1 MPNIKIKNKEFELF
15 IPYNT
20 IQEGV
25 FKIASKLNIDYE
37 NKTPVIIGV
46 LNGSFVFMADL
57 VKELNFNCIVS
68 FIKVSSYNKTESTGK
83 FTNLIGLAEDIKDK
97 DVIIVEDIVDTGG
110 TINNLKNSLLD
121 KLPKSISVVTLFFKP
136 GAFLYKTNPEYYV
149 FDIPDY
155 FIVGYGLDYDKYG
168 RNLKD
173 VYKLKSKN

>member
-1 MPNIKIKNKEFELF
+1 MSNIKIKNKEFELF
-15 IPYNT
+15 IPYNR
-20 IQEGV
+20 IQEGIS
-25 FKIASKLNIDYE
+25 KIACKLNIDYK
-37 NKTPVIIGV
+37 NKTPIIIGI
-46 LNGSFVFMADL
+46 LNGSFVFMGDL
-57 VKELNFNCIVS
+57 VKELDFNCIIS
-68 FIKVSSYNKTESTGK
+68 FIKVSSYDKTKSTGK
-83 FTNLIGLAEDIKDK
+83 ITNLIGLTEDIKDK

-136 GAFLYKTNPEYYV
+136 EAFLYNMPPEYYV

-173 VYKLKSKN
+173 VYKLASKH